1 MKFIY
6 VASKEDKKKMQ
17 LLGYKYIKKQI
28 NKDNSDL
35 TLYVFENNPA
45 IRKTQNFSVDDIG
58 CIYSDI
64 LMF

>member
-6 VASKEDKKKMQ
+6 ATSKEGKEKLQ
-17 LLGYKYIKKQI
+17 LLGYKYIKKQK
-28 NKDNSDL
+28 NKDNSNT

-45 IRKTQNFSVDDIG
+45 IIEQNFSIDDIG